1 MPVPAVKIDRY
12 SSGAWR
18 ITCSP
23 RDRVRKVASA
33 LGGMVAGLLLAVVS
47 VSGLLSALA
56 GKHNGAELF
65 VLGWLGPLAVIS
77 ALLIWVAVS
86 LVFRAVHGFEVECDG
101 TVVSVVRFSPHS
113 SKELMRCP
121 ITECELFSGGTDL
134 AFRFARPG
142 SGKKEVLDTHYRLS
156 PEEHLAIE
164 RLFLIRE
171 PSGNA

>member
-12 SSGAWR
+12 SGGAWR

-23 RDRVRKVASA
+23 RDRMRKVASA

-86 LVFRAVHGFEVECDG
+86 LVFRAVKGFEVECDG

-121 ITECELFSGGTDL
+121 ITECELLSGGTDL